1 MKKLTL
7 ILAAMVLTA
16 SQAFGQC
23 GKCGYEVK
31 AENAYTNYNV
41 RYASNPMDAKHYT
54 TDRLRS
60 EFAIEKVFAPGE
72 VNWTYTMFDRFLIGG
87 AEPTT
92 APLKLTSIAPLYTD
106 KPNDEKNLLDNREL
120 GIINIGGE
128 GTVTVDGKK
137 YTLGFQ
143 EALYVGRG
151 AKNIEVSSKD
161 AAKPAKFYMNS
172 ACAHQT
178 YPTKKITLKDA
189 NNIKAGSLKES
200 NDRVIH
206 QLIIDGV
213 AGVRTCQ
220 LQMGVTELKEGSVTV
235 DGKKYT
241 LGFQEAL
248 YVGRGA
254 KNIEVS
260 SKDAAK
266 PAKFYMNSACAH
278 QTYPTKK
285 VTLKDANNIKAGSL
299 KESNDRVIHQLIID
313 GVAGVRT
320 CQLQMGV
327 TELKE
332 GSVWNTMPAHTHLRR
347 METYLYYNV
356 PEGQKI
362 LHVMGEPQET
372 RPIWLN
378 NEQAVISP
386 EWSIH
391 CAAGT
396 SNYTFIWGMAGEN
409 LIYNDMQVVKIPTL
423 E

>member
-1 MKKLTL
+1 MKKVLL
-7 ILAAMVLTA
+7 SFAMLLVA
-16 SQAFGQC
+16 GAGFAQC
-23 GKCGYEVK
+23 CKSAYEVK

-54 TDRLRS
+54 T
-60 EFAIEKVFAPGE
+60 
-72 VNWTYTMFDRFLIGG
+72 
-87 AEPTT
+87 T

-106 KPNDEKNLLDNREL
+106 KPNDQKNLLDNREL

-151 AKNIEVSSKD
+151 AKNIEVASKD
-161 AAKPAKFYMNS
+161 ANKPAKFYMNI

-178 YPTKKITLKDA
+178 
-189 NNIKAGSLKES
+189 
-200 NDRVIH
+200 
-206 QLIIDGV
+206 
-213 AGVRTCQ
+213 
-220 LQMGVTELKEGSVTV
+220 
-235 DGKKYT
+235 
-241 LGFQEAL
+241 F
-248 YVGRGA
+248 
-254 KNIEVS
+254 
-260 SKDAAK
+260 
-266 PAKFYMNSACAH
+266 
-278 QTYPTKK
+278 PTKK

-378 NEQAVISP
+378 NEQAVIAP

-409 LIYNDMQVVKIPTL
+409 LIYNDMQVVKIPEMKEYENNPLVGIICPQEIFRSHLNANFKQTL
-423 E
+423 

>member
-1 MKKLTL
+1 MKKT
-7 ILAAMVLTA
+7 ILSLAMLLLA
-16 SQAFGQC
+16 SAGFAQC
-23 GKCGYEVK
+23 GKNAGYEVK

-41 RYASNPMDAKHYT
+41 RYASNPRDAKNYDT
-54 TDRLRS
+54 KRLRG
-60 EFAIEKVFAPGE
+60 EFAIEKVMVPGQ

-87 AEPTT
+87 AVPTAT
-92 APLKLTSIAPLYTD
+92 PLKLTSIAPLYTE
-106 KPNDEKNLLDNREL
+106 KPNDQKNLLDNREL
-120 GIINIGGE
+120 GIINVGGE
-128 GTVTVDGKK
+128 GVVTVDGKN

-151 AKNIEVSSKD
+151 AKDITVASKD
-161 AAKPAKFYMNS
+161 AAKPAHFYMNS
-172 ACAHQT
+172 ATAH
-178 YPTKKITLKDA
+178 K
-189 NNIKAGSLKES
+189 S
-200 NDRVIH
+200 
-206 QLIIDGV
+206 
-213 AGVRTCQ
+213 
-220 LQMGVTELKEGSVTV
+220 
-235 DGKKYT
+235 
-241 LGFQEAL
+241 
-248 YVGRGA
+248 
-254 KNIEVS
+254 
-260 SKDAAK
+260 
-266 PAKFYMNSACAH
+266 
-278 QTYPTKK
+278 YPTKK
-285 VTLKDANNIKAGSL
+285 VTLKEANNIKAGSL

-347 METYLYYNV
+347 METYFYYSV

-378 NEQAVISP
+378 NEEAVIAP

-409 LIYNDMQVVKIPTL
+409 LIYNDMQVVKIPEL
-423 E
+423 K

>member
-1 MKKLTL
+1 MKKTFATLALCLLTTGMA
-7 ILAAMVLTA
+7 LA
-16 SQAFGQC
+16 QDC
-23 GKCGYEVK
+23 GSCKKGYEVK
-31 AENAYTNYNV
+31 QENSYTNYNV
-41 RYASNPMDAKHYT
+41 RWANHPEDAKHYT
-54 TDRLRS
+54 TARLRS
-60 EFAIEKVFAPGE
+60 EFVIDKVFASGE
-72 VNWTYTMFDRFLIGG
+72 VNWTYTMYDRFLIGG
-87 AEPTT
+87 AQPTLT
-92 APLKLTSIAPLYTD
+92 PLKLTSIAPLYV
-106 KPNDEKNLLDNREL
+106 DESKGDNGRNLLDNREL
-120 GIINIGGE
+120 GIINVGGE
-128 GTVTVDGKK
+128 GVVTVDGKS

-151 AKNIEVSSKD
+151 CKDISLVSRD
-161 AAKPAKFYMNS
+161 AANPAKFYMNS
-172 ACAHQT
+172 ACAQT
-178 YPTKKITLKDA
+178 SYPVKKVTLKEA

-213 AGVRTCQ
+213 AGV
-220 LQMGVTELKEGSVTV
+220 K
-235 DGKKYT
+235 
-241 LGFQEAL
+241 
-248 YVGRGA
+248 
-254 KNIEVS
+254 
-260 SKDAAK
+260 
-266 PAKFYMNSACAH
+266 
-278 QTYPTKK
+278 
-285 VTLKDANNIKAGSL
+285 
-299 KESNDRVIHQLIID
+299 
-313 GVAGVRT
+313 T

-347 METYLYYNV
+347 MEAYMYYNV

-386 EWSIH
+386 QWSVH

-409 LIYNDMQVVKIPTL
+409 LVYTDMQVVKIPDL